1 MWRRAEELAPY
12 TTFRI
17 GGPAERL
24 AEPRTEDEAVEAW
37 RFALR
42 AGIPTRV
49 LGGGSNLLID
59 DDGFG
64 GAVISMRKMNP
75 RGIVPAA
82 GRVRVSAG
90 VALGWLVKWAARN
103 GRTGLEGFAGIP
115 GLVGG
120 ATWMNAG
127 GGGVALGDLVTAVDL
142 VDAEGRRRE
151 IPGDAILWSYRNA
164 GLPTGLI
171 LGAELALGVDSP
183 EATRRRTRE
192 AWERKRASQPLSSK
206 SAGCVFRNP
215 EGDSAGRLIDAAHL
229 KRTRVGGAVVSPKH
243 ANFIVNTGTAT
254 AGDVRR
260 LIAHVRRTVRRRFT
274 HDLDLEIHCWVAG
287 DQWEGGT
294 NG

>member
-1 MWRRAEELAPY
+1 MWRRAERLAPY

-17 GGPAERL
+17 GGPAAWF
-24 AEPRTEDEAVEAW
+24 AEPETEAEAIEAW
-37 RFALR
+37 RFARR
-42 AGIPTRV
+42 AGLPVRV
-49 LGGGSNLLID
+49 LGGGSNLLIN

-75 RGIVPAA
+75 KGIESVG

-90 VALGWLVKWAARN
+90 APLSRLVRWAAHN
-103 GRTGLEGFAGIP
+103 GRTGLEAFAGVP

-127 GGGVALGDLVTAVDL
+127 GGGVSLGDLVTAVDL

-151 IPGDAILWSYRNA
+151 IPGDAILWGYRES
-164 GLPTGLI
+164 GLPTSLV
-171 LGAELALGVDSP
+171 LGVELALGVDAP
-183 EATRRRTRE
+183 EAVRRRTRE
-192 AWERKRASQPLSSK
+192 AWERKRACQPLRAW

-215 EGDSAGRLIDAAHL
+215 QAESAGRLIDAAGL
-229 KRTRVGGAVVSPKH
+229 KRTREGGAVVSPKH

-260 LIAHVRRTVRRRFT
+260 LIAHVQHTVRRRF
-274 HDLDLEIHCWVAG
+274 DLDLNLEIHCWAAS
-287 DQWEGGT
+287 DQMEGRT